1 MFFKFGFSVI
11 LGGAEARQTPPLGA
25 PLIQRD
31 IATLHRV
38 FKSRRRERA
47 CRNELYKTSSA
58 QAQLWRCLSR
68 CVAHMTSQI
77 GSFILV
83 WGATAARDD
92 GGSANHRKP
101 QGSRCHGRDS
111 NWTRSKYEPE
121 ISPKQDCA
129 NPGRLNSFTVAPNIC
144 GSSVWDLLRVT
155 LLAPRIF
162 RCFLDLWQICAPLL

>member
-1 MFFKFGFSVI
+1 MI

-83 WGATAARDD
+83 
-92 GGSANHRKP
+92 
-101 QGSRCHGRDS
+101 
-111 NWTRSKYEPE
+111 
-121 ISPKQDCA
+121 
-129 NPGRLNSFTVAPNIC
+129 
-144 GSSVWDLLRVT
+144 
-155 LLAPRIF
+155 
-162 RCFLDLWQICAPLL
+162 